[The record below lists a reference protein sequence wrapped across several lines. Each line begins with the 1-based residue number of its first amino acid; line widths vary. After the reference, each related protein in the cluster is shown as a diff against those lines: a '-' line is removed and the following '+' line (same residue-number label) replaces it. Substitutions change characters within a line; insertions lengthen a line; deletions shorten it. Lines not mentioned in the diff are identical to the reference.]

1 MEEKIDLKNKKEIS
15 LLEKIDSTII
25 VKHLFHFFNKE
36 NEIILPL
43 LLSEVNPQ
51 LKIKIEKNG
60 EQILNNDNLENI
72 KTHTN
77 KLIKLYIFFLNCKH
91 IYKEQY
97 FTNNMDITKIS
108 DPIMDMYDRVEKETK
123 NINEGEIN
131 YKKCFYK
138 FLLNINFINISP
150 CGSIMNIIYWNEY
163 YKKKDNNK
171 QKIKNVILYLND
183 EIAKF
188 RINDLFGELIF
199 NHNNYTIKK
208 NKIFFDEKLFM
219 NVIKNIYKLFKE
231 PRKIIVNGGDKIF
244 KHNFKNNEF
253 IFDSILYKL
262 TFKSNSLLIIHRV

>member
-199 NHNNYTIKK
+199 NHNNYTNISLSL
-208 NKIFFDEKLFM
+208 FDPF
-219 NVIKNIYKLFKE
+219 
-231 PRKIIVNGGDKIF
+231 
-244 KHNFKNNEF
+244 
-253 IFDSILYKL
+253 KL
-262 TFKSNSLLIIHRV
+262 TFFNG